1 MTLEVKRAGERMA
14 VVTAAAATATQGG
27 WSVEAASWGPVAET
41 AKQEGWS
48 VETVNQEGR
57 AVRVAR
63 VAAAEAAGIVAVAVA
78 RTEAA
83 GIVAVAVARAA
94 LEEGKGALV
103 LRMGWSAAKTAAA
116 AAAKTAAATVVAPL
130 VVAALAGGQPSS
142 SARWSSPHPGCCCR
156 SWSRSLPSW
165 SWSQRQLPQPPRPG
179 HSRTRQQ
186 APHLIRARQQ
196 LRPNHSVRVPAAMAA
211 EQAALPLQ
219 SQCPSLCSR
228 QSHRRQ
234 SRSRGQ
240 SQIRK
245 PQARRS
251 QSPSRTRPNRSAA
264 CGGPVWLTEQPR
276 FGPTPVPRL
285 EIGGECG
292 MRDAQPVFLVGCRL
306 QAHCPESSPQVKA
319 LAPRNRAVACPP
331 GCPKEL

>member
-1 MTLEVKRAGERMA
+1 M
-14 VVTAAAATATQGG
+14 
-27 WSVEAASWGPVAET
+27 
-41 AKQEGWS
+41 
-48 VETVNQEGR
+48 
-57 AVRVAR
+57 RVAR

-116 AAAKTAAATVVAPL
+116 AAAKTAAAAAAKTAAATVVAPL
-130 VVAALAGGQPSS
+130 VVAALAGGPPSS

-240 SQIRK
+240 SQIQSRRK

-285 EIGGECG
+285 EIGGEYG
-292 MRDAQPVFLVGCRL
+292 MRDAQSVFLVGCRL
-306 QAHCPESSPQVKA
+306 QAHCPESSPQVMA
-319 LAPRNRAVACPP
+319 LAPRKRAVACPP
-331 GCPKEL
+331 GCPKAL